1 MAIIHQTITSNYCLY
16 NADCVEVVKDMPD
29 NSIDLSI
36 YSPPFATKNGQG
48 LYNYSSSPRD
58 FSNATSYEE
67 FFEQYRILAAE
78 IARMTKPGCFTAVH
92 CMDVPFSACTLGNYV
107 TDFPGHIIA
116 LHELLGFKYIARH
129 TIWKE
134 PLAVRLRTMAK
145 GLAHKTIVDSAN
157 LCDVAGADYL
167 LILRKDGTRHCPVT
181 KPTGLHEYY
190 GETEIPDELKQ
201 FRGYKGK
208 QTENRF
214 SHWIWRRYA
223 SSIWDDVR
231 MDNVVPYEE
240 GRDQQDERHVH
251 PLQLDVIARCIE
263 LRTNPGDV
271 VFTPFMGVGSEV
283 YQSVRM
289 GRKAFGAELKPSYYR
304 QAVKNC
310 EHALNDHALQ
320 EGLLLTDI

>member
-1 MAIIHQTITSNYCLY
+1 MATIDQTITPNYCLY
-16 NADCVEVVKDMPD
+16 NADCIEIAKDMPSE
-29 NSIDLSI
+29 SIHLSV

-48 LYNYSSSPRD
+48 LYNYSSSERD
-58 FSNATSYEE
+58 FSNATSYEN
-67 FFEQYRILAAE
+67 FFEQYRILATE
-78 IARMTKPGCFTAVH
+78 IARMTKPGCFSAVH
-92 CMDVPFSACTLGNYV
+92 CMDVPFSICNLGNYV

-116 LHELLGFKYIARH
+116 LHESLGFRYIARH

-145 GLAHKTIVDSAN
+145 GLAHKTIVDSSN
-157 LCDVAGADYL
+157 LCDVAGADYM
-167 LILRKDGTRHCPVT
+167 LILRKDGERERPVT
-181 KPTGLHEYY
+181 HPTGLHEYY

-240 GRDQQDERHVH
+240 GKDQQDERHVH
-251 PLQLDVIARCIE
+251 PLQLDVIARTVE

-283 YQSVRM
+283 YQSIRM

-310 EHALNDHALQ
+310 EHALKEHAEQ